1 MFNIFVAIS
10 LAALFVGLAFGAL
23 CIYCIGQKRSGGYDP
38 VSNNVLVSPE

>member
-23 CIYCIGQKRSGGYDP
+23 CIYCIVQKRGDYDP

>member
-23 CIYCIGQKRSGGYDP
+23 CIYCIVQKRDGSHP
-38 VSNNVLVSPE
+38 VSNYALVSKE